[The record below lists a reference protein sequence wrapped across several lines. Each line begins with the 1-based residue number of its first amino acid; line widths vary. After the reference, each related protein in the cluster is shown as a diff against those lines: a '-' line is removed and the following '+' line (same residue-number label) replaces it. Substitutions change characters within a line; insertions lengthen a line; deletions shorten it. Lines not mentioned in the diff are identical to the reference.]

1 MVPDGVGA
9 VSAGVSK
16 QDCPKMTSLCE
27 NNMPDYFEIDLQPI
41 GRHTEISAEQTL
53 LDAAQNAGVELVAVC
68 GGTGTCATCRV
79 RIMSGEVTPVT
90 GNEEFELSA
99 ADLAAGYRLACQV
112 KPLSVVRLDIPPE
125 SLTTPQRTQVE
136 GREVEIDLDP
146 VVQPIDVQLPAPDL
160 FDLRSDVTRLQESLG
175 DAAVSIEYAA
185 LTDLSDRLRHYQWSA
200 RLARRNSSIIAALP
214 RESRLIGLAVD
225 VGTTKLAAYLVDL
238 EQGHTVAK
246 LGAMNPQIAYGEDV
260 VSRIAYANRHADGRA
275 TLQRKLIETL
285 NISIGEMCREADL
298 TREQIVEA
306 VIVGNTAMHHLLA
319 GLPVH
324 QLGTSPYV
332 AAISDALEV
341 RARDI
346 GLEIAPG
353 AAIYFPP
360 NIAGFV
366 GADHVAMLLA
376 TDIWNT
382 DKTVVALDIG
392 TNTEI
397 TVAHRGQLVCCSCA
411 SGPAFEGAHI
421 TAGMRAAPGAIERV
435 QISDGD
441 LHVHTIGQQPPV
453 GICGSGILD
462 AIAEMLKAEL
472 LNSRGILNKDHPRV
486 RTRDNKSE
494 FVLTPAMFSGHGRDV
509 TISRSDVNEIQ
520 LAKSAIRVGIDV
532 LLAECGITAEA
543 IDEFVV
549 AGAFGTYLDL
559 NSAIRIGMF
568 PDLPR
573 ERFQQV
579 GNAAGTGAR
588 QMLVSAQRRRLA
600 QDLGRRDR
608 YIELTTYPDFT
619 RRYVAALY
627 F

>member
-1 MVPDGVGA
+1 
-9 VSAGVSK
+9 
-16 QDCPKMTSLCE
+16 MTQSYE
-27 NNMPDYFEIDLQPI
+27 VDLQPV
-41 GRHTEISAEQTL
+41 GRRATVTAEQTL
-53 LDAAQNAGVELVAVC
+53 LEAAQSAGVELVAVC

-79 RIMSGEVTPVT
+79 RLASGELTPVT
-90 GNEEFELSA
+90 ANEEFELGA
-99 ADLAAGYRLACQV
+99 ENLKAGYRLACQAR
-112 KPLSVVRLDIPPE
+112 PLSDVRLDIPPE
-125 SLTTPQRTQVE
+125 SLTTPQRTQIE

-146 VVQPIDVQLPAPDL
+146 MIRPIDVELPAPDL
-160 FDLRSDVTRLQESLG
+160 YDLRSDVTRLQ
-175 DAAVSIEYAA
+175 AA
-185 LTDLSDRLRHYQWSA
+185 LNAPALTVEYPVLRDLSDRLRQHHWNVRVAQRGSHV
-200 RLARRNSSIIAALP
+200 IAVLP
-214 RESRLIGLAVD
+214 PETRLIGLAVD
-225 VGTTKLAAYLVDL
+225 IGTTKLAAYLVDL
-238 EQGHTVAK
+238 EQGHTIAK

-260 VSRIAYANRHADGRA
+260 ISRVAYCNQHADGRT
-275 TLQRKLIETL
+275 TLQHKLIETL
-285 NISIGEMCREADL
+285 NALLGEMRLEANI

-319 GLPVH
+319 GLPVQ

-332 AAISDALEV
+332 AAVSEALDV
-341 RARDI
+341 RASDI

-353 AAIYFPP
+353 ASIYLPP

-366 GADHVAMLLA
+366 GADHVSMLLA
-376 TDIWNT
+376 TDIWQT

-397 TVAHRGQLVCCSCA
+397 TVAHEGQLVCCSCA
-411 SGPAFEGAHI
+411 SGPAFEGAHLG
-421 TAGMRAAPGAIERV
+421 AGMRAAPGAIERV
-435 QISDGD
+435 QITDGR

-462 AIAEMLKAEL
+462 ALAEMLKAGL
-472 LNSRGILNKDHPRV
+472 LNSRGILNKEHALVRV
-486 RTRDNKSE
+486 RDNKAE
-494 FVLTPAMFSGHGRDV
+494 FVLSPAMFSGHGHDV
-509 TISRSDVNEIQ
+509 IITRSDVNEIQ

-532 LLAECGITAEA
+532 LLAECGVSADD
-543 IDEFVV
+543 IDEFIV

-559 NSAIRIGMF
+559 DSAIRIGMF

-600 QDLGRRDR
+600 QDLAQRDR

-619 RRYVAALY
+619 QRYVAALY

>member
-1 MVPDGVGA
+1 
-9 VSAGVSK
+9 
-16 QDCPKMTSLCE
+16 MTQSYE
-27 NNMPDYFEIDLQPI
+27 VDLQPV
-41 GRHTEISAEQTL
+41 GRRATVTAEQTL
-53 LDAAQNAGVELVAVC
+53 LEAAQSAGVELVAVC

-79 RIMSGEVTPVT
+79 RVMSGELSPVT
-90 GNEEFELSA
+90 ANEEFELGA
-99 ADLAAGYRLACQV
+99 ENLKAGDRLACQAR
-112 KPLSVVRLDIPPE
+112 PLSDVRLDIPPE
-125 SLTTPQRTQVE
+125 SLTTPQRTQIE

-146 VVQPIDVQLPAPDL
+146 VIRPIEVELPAPDL
-160 FDLRSDVTRLQESLG
+160 FDLRSDVTRLQ
-175 DAAVSIEYAA
+175 AALNAPALTIEYP
-185 LTDLSDRLRHYQWSA
+185 LLRDLSDRLRQYEWRAYVAQRGSHV
-200 RLARRNSSIIAALP
+200 IAVLP
-214 RESRLIGLAVD
+214 REARLIGLAVD

-238 EQGHTVAK
+238 EQGRTVAK

-260 VSRIAYANRHADGRA
+260 VSRIAYCNNHADGRA
-275 TLQRKLIETL
+275 TLQRKLIDTL
-285 NISIGEMCREADL
+285 NGLIGELSREANV
-298 TREQIVEA
+298 TRDQIVDA

-332 AAISDALEV
+332 AVVSDALDV
-341 RARDI
+341 RASDI

-353 AAIYFPP
+353 AWIYLPP

-366 GADHVAMLLA
+366 GADHVSMLLA
-376 TDIWNT
+376 TDIWQT
-382 DKTVVALDIG
+382 DKTAVALDIG

-397 TVAHRGQLVCCSCA
+397 TVAHEGQLVCCSCA

-421 TAGMRAAPGAIERV
+421 GAGMRAAPGAIERV
-435 QISDGD
+435 QITDGD
-441 LHVHTIGQQPPV
+441 LRVHTIGQQPPV

-462 AIAEMLKAEL
+462 AIAEMLKAGL
-472 LNSRGILNKDHPRV
+472 INTRGVLRKDHPRV
-486 RTRDNKSE
+486 RVRDSKAE
-494 FVLTPAMFSGHGRDV
+494 FVLSPALFSGHGRDV

-532 LLAECGITAEA
+532 LLAECGMTADD
-543 IDEFVV
+543 IDEFIV

-559 NSAIRIGMF
+559 DSAVRIGMF
-568 PDLPR
+568 PDVPR

-600 QDLGRRDR
+600 QDLAQRNR

-619 RRYVAALY
+619 QRYVAALY

>member
-1 MVPDGVGA
+1 MD
-9 VSAGVSK
+9 K
-16 QDCPKMTSLCE
+16 
-27 NNMPDYFEIDLQPI
+27 YFEVDLQPV
-41 GRHTEISAEQTL
+41 GRRAEISREQTL
-53 LDAAQNAGVELVAVC
+53 LDAAQSAGVELVAVC

-79 RIMSGEVTPVT
+79 RLMAGELTPIT
-90 GNEEFELSA
+90 ANEEFELGED
-99 ADLAAGYRLACQV
+99 DLKAGYRLACQAR
-112 KPLSVVRLDIPPE
+112 PLSPVRLDIPPA

-136 GREVEIDLDP
+136 GREVEIELDP
-146 VVQPIDVQLPAPDL
+146 VVQPVDVQLPVPDL
-160 FDLRSDVTRLQESLG
+160 VDLRSDATRLQEAVG
-175 DAAVSIEYAA
+175 EAAISIEHAA
-185 LTDLSDRLRHYQWSA
+185 LIDLSDRLRQYHWQTRVAQRGS
-200 RLARRNSSIIAALP
+200 RVIAVLP
-214 RESRLIGLAVD
+214 RATRLIGLAVD
-225 VGTTKLAAYLVDL
+225 IGTTKLAAYLVDL

-246 LGAMNPQIAYGEDV
+246 RGAMNPQLAYGEDV
-260 VSRIAYANRHADGRA
+260 VSRIAYCNRQADGRA
-275 TLQRKLIETL
+275 ILQRKLIEAL
-285 NISIGEMCREADL
+285 NVLIGEMCREANIARD
-298 TREQIVEA
+298 QIVEA
-306 VIVGNTAMHHLLA
+306 VMVGNTVMHHLLA
-319 GLPVH
+319 GLPVQ

-332 AAISDALEV
+332 AAISGALEV

-353 AAIYFPP
+353 ASIYLPP

-376 TDIWNT
+376 AGIWNT

-435 QISDGD
+435 QISADG
-441 LHVHTIGQQPPV
+441 LRLHTIGQQPPV

-462 AIAEMLKAEL
+462 AIAEMLRAGI
-472 LNSRGILNKDHPRV
+472 LNSRGLLNKDHPRV
-486 RTRDNKSE
+486 RVRDNTTE
-494 FVLTPAMFSGHGRDV
+494 FILASSVFSGHGHDV
-509 TISRSDVNEIQ
+509 TITRSDVNEIQ
-520 LAKSAIRVGIDV
+520 LAKSAIRVGIGV
-532 LLAECGITAEA
+532 LLAECGISAGA

-573 ERFQQV
+573 ERFRQV

-588 QMLVSAQRRRLA
+588 QMLVSAQRRQLA
-600 QDLGRRDR
+600 RDIAQGDR

-619 RRYVAALY
+619 PRYVAALY

>member
-1 MVPDGVGA
+1 
-9 VSAGVSK
+9 
-16 QDCPKMTSLCE
+16 MTQSYE
-27 NNMPDYFEIDLQPI
+27 VDLQPV
-41 GRHTEISAEQTL
+41 GRRATVTAEQTIL
-53 LDAAQNAGVELVAVC
+53 EAAQSAGVELVAVC

-79 RIMSGEVTPVT
+79 RLMSGELSPITA
-90 GNEEFELSA
+90 NEEFELGA
-99 ADLAAGYRLACQV
+99 ENLKAGYRLACQA
-112 KPLSVVRLDIPPE
+112 KPLSDVRLDIPPE
-125 SLTTPQRTQVE
+125 SLTTPQRTQIE
-136 GREVEIDLDP
+136 GREVVIDLDP
-146 VVQPIDVQLPAPDL
+146 VIRPSDVELPAPDL
-160 FDLRSDVTRLQESLG
+160 YDLRSDVTRLQ
-175 DAAVSIEYAA
+175 AALNVPALMIEY
-185 LTDLSDRLRHYQWSA
+185 LVLRDLSDRLRQHQWNVRVAQRGSHVVA
-200 RLARRNSSIIAALP
+200 VLP
-214 RESRLIGLAVD
+214 REARLIGLAVD
-225 VGTTKLAAYLVDL
+225 IGTTKLAAYLVDL

-260 VSRIAYANRHADGRA
+260 ISRVAYCNHHADGRT

-285 NISIGEMCREADL
+285 NALMGEMCRETNV
-298 TREQIVEA
+298 TRDQIVEA

-332 AAISDALEV
+332 AAVSDALEV
-341 RARDI
+341 RASDI

-353 AAIYFPP
+353 ASIYLPP

-366 GADHVAMLLA
+366 GADHVSMLLA
-376 TDIWNT
+376 TDIWQT

-397 TVAHRGQLVCCSCA
+397 TVAHEGQLVCCSCA

-421 TAGMRAAPGAIERV
+421 GAGMRAAPGAIERV
-435 QISDGD
+435 QITDGA

-462 AIAEMLKAEL
+462 AIAEMLKAGL
-472 LNSRGILNKDHPRV
+472 LNSRGILNKDHALVRV
-486 RTRDNKSE
+486 RDNKAE
-494 FVLTPAMFSGHGRDV
+494 FVLSPAIFSGHGRDI
-509 TISRSDVNEIQ
+509 TLSRSDVNEIQ

-532 LLAECGITAEA
+532 LLAECGVPANE
-543 IDEFVV
+543 IDEFIV

-559 NSAIRIGMF
+559 DSAIRIGMF

-600 QDLGRRDR
+600 QDLAQRDR

-619 RRYVAALY
+619 QRYVAALY

>member
-1 MVPDGVGA
+1 VGRRA
-9 VSAGVSK
+9 TV
-16 QDCPKMTSLCE
+16 T
-27 NNMPDYFEIDLQPI
+27 
-41 GRHTEISAEQTL
+41 AEQTIL
-53 LDAAQNAGVELVAVC
+53 EAAQSAGVELVAVC

-79 RIMSGEVTPVT
+79 RLMSGELSPITA
-90 GNEEFELSA
+90 NEEFELGA
-99 ADLAAGYRLACQV
+99 ENLKAGYRLACQA
-112 KPLSVVRLDIPPE
+112 KPLSDVRLDIPPE
-125 SLTTPQRTQVE
+125 SLTTPQRTQIE
-136 GREVEIDLDP
+136 GREVVIDLDP
-146 VVQPIDVQLPAPDL
+146 VIRPSDVELPAPDL
-160 FDLRSDVTRLQESLG
+160 YDLRSDVTRLQ
-175 DAAVSIEYAA
+175 AALNVPALMIEY
-185 LTDLSDRLRHYQWSA
+185 LVLRDLSDRLRQHQWNVRVAQRGSHVVA
-200 RLARRNSSIIAALP
+200 VLP
-214 RESRLIGLAVD
+214 REARLIGLAVD
-225 VGTTKLAAYLVDL
+225 IGTTKLAAYLVDL

-260 VSRIAYANRHADGRA
+260 ISRVAYCNHHADGRT

-285 NISIGEMCREADL
+285 NALMGEMCRETNV
-298 TREQIVEA
+298 TRDQIVEA

-332 AAISDALEV
+332 AAVSDALEV
-341 RARDI
+341 RASDI

-353 AAIYFPP
+353 ASIYLPP

-366 GADHVAMLLA
+366 GADHVSMLLA
-376 TDIWNT
+376 TDIWQT

-397 TVAHRGQLVCCSCA
+397 TVAHEGQLVCCSCA

-421 TAGMRAAPGAIERV
+421 GAGMRAAPGAIERV
-435 QISDGD
+435 QITDGA

-462 AIAEMLKAEL
+462 AIAEMLKAGL
-472 LNSRGILNKDHPRV
+472 LNSRGILNKDHALVRV
-486 RTRDNKSE
+486 RDNKAE
-494 FVLTPAMFSGHGRDV
+494 FVLSPAIFSGHGRDI
-509 TISRSDVNEIQ
+509 TLSRSDVNEIQ

-532 LLAECGITAEA
+532 LLAECGVPANE
-543 IDEFVV
+543 IDEFIV

-559 NSAIRIGMF
+559 DSAIRIGMF

-600 QDLGRRDR
+600 QDLAQRDR

-619 RRYVAALY
+619 QRYVAALY

>member
-1 MVPDGVGA
+1 MNDSV
-9 VSAGVSK
+9 
-16 QDCPKMTSLCE
+16 
-27 NNMPDYFEIDLQPI
+27 EIDLQPV
-41 GRHTEISAEQTL
+41 GRRTTITTEQTL
-53 LDAAQNAGVELVAVC
+53 LDAAQAAGVELVAVC

-79 RIMSGEVTPVT
+79 RVMTGELTPVT
-90 GNEEFELSA
+90 ANEEFELDA
-99 ADLAAGYRLACQV
+99 AELAAGYRLACQV
-112 KPLSVVRLDIPPE
+112 KPLSDVRVDIPPE

-136 GREVEIDLDP
+136 GREVEIELDP
-146 VVQPIDVQLPAPDL
+146 VVLPIEVQLPAPDL
-160 FDLRSDVTRLQESLG
+160 FDLRSDVTRLKAALG
-175 DAAVSIEYAA
+175 DQAISIGYAA
-185 LTDLSDRLRHYQWSA
+185 LTDLSDRLRRYHWSA
-200 RLARRNSSIIAALP
+200 RVARRNASVIAVLP

-260 VSRIAYANRHADGRA
+260 ISRIAYCNRHVDGRA

-285 NISIGEMCREADL
+285 NLLIGEMCREANI
-298 TREQIVEA
+298 TRDQIVEA
-306 VIVGNTAMHHLLA
+306 VIVGNTAMHHLFA
-319 GLPVH
+319 GLPVQ
-324 QLGTSPYV
+324 QLGMSPYV

-341 RARDI
+341 RARDL
-346 GLEIAPG
+346 GLEIAPE
-353 AAIYFPP
+353 APIYLPP

-376 TDIWNT
+376 TDTWHT
-382 DKTVVALDIG
+382 AKTVVALDIG

-397 TVAHRGQLVCCSCA
+397 TVAHRGQLICCSCA

-435 QISDGD
+435 QISDGEVH
-441 LHVHTIGQQPPV
+441 LHTIGQQPPV

-462 AIAEMLKAEL
+462 AIAEMLQVGL
-472 LNSRGILNKDHPRV
+472 LNSRGLLNKEHPRV
-486 RTRDNKSE
+486 RVHDRKTE
-494 FVLTPAMFSGHGRDV
+494 FVLAPAMFSGHGRDV
-509 TISRSDVNEIQ
+509 MITRGDVNEIQ

-532 LLAECGITAEA
+532 LLAECGVTAA
-543 IDEFVV
+543 DIDEFIV

-559 NSAIRIGMF
+559 NSAVRIGMF

-600 QDLGRRDR
+600 QDLAQRDR

-619 RRYVAALY
+619 SRFVAALY

>member
-1 MVPDGVGA
+1 
-9 VSAGVSK
+9 
-16 QDCPKMTSLCE
+16 MTQSYE
-27 NNMPDYFEIDLQPI
+27 VDLQPV
-41 GRHTEISAEQTL
+41 GRRATVTAEQTL
-53 LDAAQNAGVELVAVC
+53 LEAAQSAGVELVAVC

-79 RIMSGEVTPVT
+79 RVMSGELSPVT
-90 GNEEFELSA
+90 ANEEFELGA
-99 ADLAAGYRLACQV
+99 ENLKAGDRLACQAR
-112 KPLSVVRLDIPPE
+112 PLSDVRLDIPPE
-125 SLTTPQRTQVE
+125 SLTTPQRTQIE

-146 VVQPIDVQLPAPDL
+146 VIRPIEVELPAPDL
-160 FDLRSDVTRLQESLG
+160 FDLRSDVTRLQ
-175 DAAVSIEYAA
+175 AALNAPALTIEYP
-185 LTDLSDRLRHYQWSA
+185 LLRDLSDRLRQYEWRAYVAQRGSHV
-200 RLARRNSSIIAALP
+200 IAVLP
-214 RESRLIGLAVD
+214 REARLIGLAVD

-238 EQGHTVAK
+238 EQGRTVAK

-260 VSRIAYANRHADGRA
+260 VSRIAYCNNHADGRA
-275 TLQRKLIETL
+275 TLQRKLIDTL
-285 NISIGEMCREADL
+285 NGLIGELSREANV
-298 TREQIVEA
+298 TRDQIVDA

-332 AAISDALEV
+332 AVVSDALDV
-341 RARDI
+341 RASDI

-353 AAIYFPP
+353 AWIYLPP

-366 GADHVAMLLA
+366 GADHVSMLLA
-376 TDIWNT
+376 TDIWQT

-397 TVAHRGQLVCCSCA
+397 TVAHEGQLVCCSCA

-421 TAGMRAAPGAIERV
+421 GAGMRAAPGAIERV
-435 QISDGD
+435 QITDGD
-441 LHVHTIGQQPPV
+441 LRVHTIGQQPPV

-462 AIAEMLKAEL
+462 AIAEMLKAGL
-472 LNSRGILNKDHPRV
+472 INTRGVLRKDHPRV
-486 RTRDNKSE
+486 RVRDSKAE
-494 FVLTPAMFSGHGRDV
+494 FVLSPAFFSGHGRDV

-532 LLAECGITAEA
+532 LLAECGMTADD
-543 IDEFVV
+543 IDEFIV

-559 NSAIRIGMF
+559 DSAVRIGMF
-568 PDLPR
+568 PDVPR

-600 QDLGRRDR
+600 QDLAQRNR

-619 RRYVAALY
+619 QRYVAALY

>member
-1 MVPDGVGA
+1 M
-9 VSAGVSK
+9 
-16 QDCPKMTSLCE
+16 
-27 NNMPDYFEIDLQPI
+27 
-41 GRHTEISAEQTL
+41 
-53 LDAAQNAGVELVAVC
+53 ELVAVC

-79 RIMSGEVTPVT
+79 RLMLGELTPVT
-90 GNEEFELSA
+90 ANEEFELG
-99 ADLAAGYRLACQV
+99 ADELKGGYRLACQAR
-112 KPLSVVRLDIPPE
+112 PLSDVRLDIPPE

-136 GREVEIDLDP
+136 GREVEIELDP
-146 VVQPIDVQLPAPDL
+146 VVQSIEVQLPVPDL
-160 FDLRSDVTRLQESLG
+160 FDLRSDVTRLKAALG
-175 DAAVSIEYAA
+175 DAAVSIEQAA
-185 LTDLSDRLRHYQWSA
+185 LTDLSDRLRQYHWAA
-200 RLARRNSSIIAALP
+200 RIARRSSNVIAVLP
-214 RESRLIGLAVD
+214 RETRLIGLAAD
-225 VGTTKLAAYLVDL
+225 IGTTKLATYLVDL
-238 EQGHTVAK
+238 EQGHTIAK

-260 VSRIAYANRHADGRA
+260 VSRIAYCNRHADGRM

-285 NISIGEMCREADL
+285 NALIGEMCREANLARD
-298 TREQIVEA
+298 QIVEA
-306 VIVGNTAMHHLLA
+306 VIVGNTAMHHLFA
-319 GLPVH
+319 GLPVQ

-341 RARDI
+341 RARDV

-353 AAIYFPP
+353 ASIYLPP

-376 TDIWNT
+376 ADIWNT
-382 DKTVVALDIG
+382 DRTVVALDIG

-435 QISDGD
+435 QIGD
-441 LHVHTIGQQPPV
+441 DELHLHTIGQQPPV

-462 AIAEMLKAEL
+462 ALAEMLKVGL

-486 RTRDNKSE
+486 RVRDNKAE
-494 FVLTPAMFSGHGRDV
+494 FVLAPAMFSGHGHDV
-509 TISRSDVNEIQ
+509 IITRSDVNEIQ

-532 LLAECGITAEA
+532 LLAECGIGVEA
-543 IDEFVV
+543 IDEFIV

-573 ERFQQV
+573 ARFQQV

-588 QMLVSAQRRRLA
+588 QMLVSTQRRRLA
-600 QDLGRRDR
+600 QDLARRDR
-608 YIELTTYPDFT
+608 YIELTTYSDFT
-619 RRYVAALY
+619 RRYVAALN

>member
-1 MVPDGVGA
+1 MPDMPAHFAIELQPVGRHA
-9 VSAGVSK
+9 HISAG
-16 QDCPKMTSLCE
+16 
-27 NNMPDYFEIDLQPI
+27 
-41 GRHTEISAEQTL
+41 QTL
-53 LDAAQNAGVELVAVC
+53 LDATQVAGVELVAVC

-79 RIMSGEVTPVT
+79 RVMSGELTPVT
-90 GNEEFELSA
+90 ANEEFELSVK
-99 ADLAAGYRLACQV
+99 DLNTGYRLACQA
-112 KPLSVVRLDIPPE
+112 KPLSDVRLDIPPE

-136 GREVEIDLDP
+136 GREIEIELDP
-146 VVQPIDVQLPAPDL
+146 VVRPITVQLPAPDL
-160 FDLRSDVTRLQESLG
+160 FDLRSDVTRLQAALG
-175 DAAVSIEYAA
+175 DASISIEYAA
-185 LTDLSDRLRHYQWSA
+185 LTSLSDRLREYQWSA
-200 RLARRNSSIIAALP
+200 RLARRGSTVIAVLP
-214 RESRLIGLAVD
+214 AATRLIGLAVD

-238 EQGHTVAK
+238 EQGHTVAR

-260 VSRIAYANRHADGRA
+260 ISRIAYCNRHADGRA
-275 TLQRKLIETL
+275 ILQRKLIETL
-285 NISIGEMCREADL
+285 NTLIGEMCREASV
-298 TREQIVEA
+298 TRNQIVEA
-306 VIVGNTAMHHLLA
+306 VIAGNTAMHHLLA
-319 GLPVH
+319 GLPVQ

-332 AAISDALEV
+332 AVISDALEV
-341 RARDI
+341 RATDI
-346 GLEIAPG
+346 GLDLAPG
-353 AAIYFPP
+353 ASIYLPP

-366 GADHVAMLLA
+366 GADHVSMLLA
-376 TDIWNT
+376 TDIAQT

-435 QISDGD
+435 QITDGA

-462 AIAEMLKAEL
+462 AIAEMLKAGL
-472 LNSRGILNKDHPRV
+472 LNSRGIFNKDQPRV
-486 RTRDNKSE
+486 RVRDNKAE
-494 FVLTPAMFSGHGRDV
+494 FVLTLASFSGHGHEV
-509 TISRSDVNEIQ
+509 LITRSDVNEIQ

-532 LLAECGITAEA
+532 LLAECGITADD
-543 IDEFVV
+543 IDEFIV

-559 NSAIRIGMF
+559 DSAIRIGMF

-600 QDLGRRDR
+600 QDLAQRDR

-619 RRYVAALY
+619 QRYVAALY

>member
-1 MVPDGVGA
+1 
-9 VSAGVSK
+9 
-16 QDCPKMTSLCE
+16 
-27 NNMPDYFEIDLQPI
+27 MPELTFEIDLQPV
-41 GRHTEISAEQTL
+41 GRHAQITAEQTL
-53 LDAAQNAGVELVAVC
+53 LAAAQNAGVELVAVC

-79 RIMSGEVTPVT
+79 RVMSGVLTPVT
-90 GNEEFELSA
+90 ADEEFELTA
-99 ADLAAGYRLACQV
+99 ADLKAGYRLACQA
-112 KPLSVVRLDIPPE
+112 KPLSDVRLDIPPE

-136 GREVEIDLDP
+136 GREVEIELDP
-146 VVQPIDVQLPAPDL
+146 VVEPIEVRLPAPDL
-160 FDLRSDVTRLQESLG
+160 FDLRSDVTRLQ
-175 DAAVSIEYAA
+175 AAWGNSTISIEYAA

-200 RLARRNSSIIAALP
+200 RLARRGSNVIAVLP
-214 RESRLIGLAVD
+214 SATRLLGLAVD

-260 VSRIAYANRHADGRA
+260 ISRIAYCNRQAEGRA
-275 TLQRKLIETL
+275 ILQRKLIEAL
-285 NISIGEMCREADL
+285 NALIGDMCREANV
-298 TREQIVEA
+298 TRDQIVEA

-319 GLPVH
+319 GLPVQ
-324 QLGTSPYV
+324 QLGTAPYV

-353 AAIYFPP
+353 ASIYLPP

-376 TDIWNT
+376 TDIAQT
-382 DKTVVALDIG
+382 EKTVVALDIG

-435 QISDGD
+435 QITDGE
-441 LHVHTIGQQPPV
+441 LHLHTIGQQPPV

-462 AIAEMLKAEL
+462 AVAEMLRAGV
-472 LNSRGILNKDHPRV
+472 LNSRGVFNKDQPQVCLRG
-486 RTRDNKSE
+486 NKAE
-494 FVLTPAMFSGHGRDV
+494 YVLSAAMYSGNGHDV
-509 TISRSDVNEIQ
+509 LITRSDVNEIQ
-520 LAKSAIRVGIDV
+520 LAKSAIRVGIDI

-543 IDEFVV
+543 IDEFIV

-559 NSAIRIGMF
+559 NSAVRISMF

-588 QMLVSAQRRRLA
+588 QMLVAAQRRQLA
-600 QDLGRRDR
+600 QDLARRDR

-619 RRYVAALY
+619 QRYVDALY